1 MLLLVVLVVLVL
13 LPVRTLPR
21 FNSTPATTG
30 GKATEVPRLVTTMVV
45 GKAEKSGKLKT
56 AAVWG
61 AQKGAAAVAVV
72 GTLTMVERMPFGN
85 ITKTES

>member
-1 MLLLVVLVVLVL
+1 MLLLVVLVLVL
-13 LPVRTLPR
+13 LPVRTLSR

-30 GKATEVPRLVTTMVV
+30 GKATEVPLLVTTMVV
-45 GKAEKSGKLKT
+45 GKAEKSGELKT
-56 AAVWG
+56 AVVWG
-61 AQKGAAAVAVV
+61 AQKGAAAVAEV